1 MALITLASAC
11 GAPGVTTTALGLA
24 LAWPR
29 PVVLVEADPSGGSAI
44 LAGYCRGEVAHDRGL
59 VNLAMAHRGGEDLS
73 DALPG
78 VLMRLPG
85 TGVDLLA
92 GLRSHAQA
100 ASAAVLWDPLAVA
113 LSALDRAGTDV
124 IVDAGRLGLAG
135 APLPLLRAAGV
146 ALLVTRTTLPA
157 LAGARSWAK
166 SLGEELTAAAGASA
180 VGLLLV
186 GEGHP
191 YTARE
196 ITGVLGLPVL
206 ASVAWDPVSAE
217 TFHLGSAPGRR
228 FEQAALARS
237 LRAAVSAITTRAGAA
252 REALTPT
259 SPGEAGLEPA
269 DAAR

>member
-85 TGVDLLA
+85 SGVDLLA

-100 ASAAVLWDPLAVA
+100 ASAAVLWEPLAVA

-124 IVDAGRLGLAG
+124 IVDAGRLGLTG
-135 APLPLLRAAGV
+135 GPLPLLRAADV

-166 SLGEELTAAAGASA
+166 SLGEELTTAGAST

-252 REALTPT
+252 REALTPI

-269 DAAR
+269 EAGR